1 MTIFTPLPQTEISVK
16 ALEHGNG
23 GALDRARR
31 RVYLPMLLPALVLYI
46 VLYIAPAIA
55 GMVISFSTWSGL
67 GAEYTWVGF
76 QNYLDLFI
84 DPVFLSAFGNTLALT
99 LVVGVAIFVIV
110 SASMIVLRSTKGR
123 AFIRSAV
130 FIPSIISPIAIGVS
144 VSFLF
149 NPKGLVNGALGAVGM
164 DALQRPWLGPDYIL
178 SVIIVG
184 VIWSATGFYVVLLMS
199 AVDSIPES
207 LFEAARIEGASLFQ
221 QFRYIT
227 LPLTRDMFS
236 TAAVLW
242 VIAGI
247 KTFEI
252 ILAVTGQAGT
262 PPIQAR
268 TLAIEQY
275 LRVVS
280 GDGGGIPQL
289 GSATAIGVV
298 MTVITVIL
306 ILLSRRIARRTSV
319 EL

>member
-1 MTIFTPLPQTEISVK
+1 MTTITALPQTEVS
-16 ALEHGNG
+16 ARSSDRGEG

-31 RVYLPMLLPALVLYI
+31 RVYLPMLLPALTLYVVLY
-46 VLYIAPAIA
+46 VVPAIA

-67 GAEYTWVGF
+67 GADATWVGF
-76 QNYLDLFI
+76 QNYVDLFT
-84 DPVFLSAFGNTLALT
+84 DGVFLSAFGNTLALT
-99 LVVGVAIFVIV
+99 LIVGAVLFIIV
-110 SASMIVLRSTKGR
+110 SASMVVLRSTKGR

-130 FIPSIISPIAIGVS
+130 FLPSIISPIAIGVS
-144 VSFLF
+144 VSFMF
-149 NPKGLVNGALGAVGM
+149 NPNGLVNGALGAVGM
-164 DALQRPWLGPDYIL
+164 EALQRPWLSPDSIL
-178 SVIIVG
+178 SVIILG
-184 VIWSATGFYVVLLMS
+184 VIWSSAGFYVVLLMS

-221 QFRYIT
+221 QFRHIT

-275 LRVVS
+275 LRLTT

-298 MTVITVIL
+298 MTGITVLL
-306 ILLSRRIARRTSV
+306 ILLSRRIARRTSL

>member
-1 MTIFTPLPQTEISVK
+1 MPARV
-16 ALEHGNG
+16 ADHGNG

-31 RVYLPMLLPALVLYI
+31 RVYLPMLLPALILYVVLY
-46 VLYIAPAIA
+46 VAPAIA
-55 GMVISFSTWSGL
+55 GMLISFTTWSGL
-67 GAEYTWVGF
+67 GAEATWVGF
-76 QNYLDLFI
+76 QNYVDLFR
-84 DPVFLSAFGNTLALT
+84 DPVFLAALGNTLALT
-99 LVVGVAIFVIV
+99 LIVGVALFIIV

-130 FIPSIISPIAIGVS
+130 FVPAIISPIAIGVS
-144 VSFLF
+144 VSFMF

-164 DALQRPWLGPDYIL
+164 GALQRPWLGPDYIL
-178 SVIIVG
+178 SIIVLG
-184 VIWSATGFYVVLLMS
+184 VIWSAAGFYAVLLMS

-207 LFEAARIEGASLFQ
+207 LFEAARLEGASLFQ
-221 QFRYIT
+221 QFRHIT

-252 ILAVTGQAGT
+252 ILAVTGQAGI

-275 LRVVS
+275 LRVTTGES
-280 GDGGGIPQL
+280 GGIPQL

-298 MTVITVIL
+298 MTAITVIL
-306 ILLSRRIARRTSV
+306 IILSRRIARRTNL

>member
-1 MTIFTPLPQTEISVK
+1 MRLPEVELPARAVDGK
-16 ALEHGNG
+16 G
-23 GALDRARR
+23 GALYRARR
-31 RVYLPMLLPALVLYI
+31 RVYLPMLLPALILYVVLYI
-46 VLYIAPAIA
+46 LPAVS
-55 GMVISFSTWSGL
+55 GMVISFTSWSGL
-67 GAEYTWVGF
+67 GAQIIWVGF
-76 QNYLDLFI
+76 QNYVDLFT
-84 DPVFLSAFGNTLALT
+84 DRVFLSALGNTLALT
-99 LVVGVAIFVIV
+99 LIVGVAHFVIV

-130 FIPSIISPIAIGVS
+130 FLPAIISPIAIGVS
-144 VSFLF
+144 VAFLF
-149 NPKGLVNGALGAVGM
+149 NPKGLVNSALGLVGM
-164 DALQRPWLGPDYIL
+164 EALQRPWLGPDDIL

-184 VIWSATGFYVVLLMS
+184 VIWSSAGFYTVLLMS

-221 QFRYIT
+221 QFRHIT

-252 ILAVTGQAGT
+252 ILAIVGQAGT
-262 PPIQAR
+262 PPIQSR

-275 LRVVS
+275 LRVTS
-280 GDGGGIPQL
+280 AEGGGIPQL
-289 GSATAIGVV
+289 GTATAIGVV
-298 MTVITVIL
+298 MTTITVIL
-306 ILLSRRIARRTSV
+306 ILLSRRIARRNSV

>member
-1 MTIFTPLPQTEISVK
+1 MTIFTPLPEAEIPSRVIDQ
-16 ALEHGNG
+16 GNG

-31 RVYLPMLLPALVLYI
+31 RTYLPMLLPALILYLL
-46 VLYIAPAIA
+46 LYVAPAAA
-55 GMVISFSTWSGL
+55 GMIVSLSTWSGL
-67 GAEYTWVGF
+67 GAKFTWVGI
-76 QNYLDLFI
+76 QNYVDLFT
-84 DPVFLSAFGNTLALT
+84 DRVFLSAFGNTLALT
-99 LVVGVAIFVIV
+99 LIVGVAIFVIV
-110 SASMIVLRSTKGR
+110 STSMIVLRSTKGR

-130 FIPSIISPIAIGVS
+130 FLPSIISPIAIGVA
-144 VSFLF
+144 VAFLF
-149 NPKGLVNGALGAVGM
+149 NPNGLVNGALGM
-164 DALQRPWLGPDYIL
+164 FKLDALQRPWLGPDYIL
-178 SVIIVG
+178 SVIVVG
-184 VIWSATGFYVVLLMS
+184 VIWSSAGFYVVLLMS

-221 QFRYIT
+221 QFRHIT

-252 ILAVTGQAGT
+252 ILAVTGKAGT

-275 LRVVS
+275 LLVTT
-280 GDGGGIPQL
+280 GADGGIPQL

-298 MTVITVIL
+298 MTAITVIL
-306 ILLSRRIARRTSV
+306 ILLSRRIARRDSL